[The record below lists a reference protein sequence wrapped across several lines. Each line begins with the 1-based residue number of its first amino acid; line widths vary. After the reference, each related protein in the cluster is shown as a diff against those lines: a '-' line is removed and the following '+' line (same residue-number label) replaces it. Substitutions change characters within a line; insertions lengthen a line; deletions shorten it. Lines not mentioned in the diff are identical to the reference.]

1 MYKPVDVIEVL
12 IWGKSVGAVALD
24 PKLGYYA
31 FEYDPK
37 FIASGVELSPI
48 HMPLEKGNDPF
59 VFGDLPI
66 ATYKR
71 LPAMLADALPDD
83 FGNRLIDAWMAQQ
96 GVDKEYITPLDRLAY
111 MSKRGMGA
119 LEFRPARGSRTSTT
133 TAIQLSKL
141 VADARQMMVH
151 GEIDTDHHAKA
162 ALAQIIQVGTSAGG
176 ARAKATIAWNSST
189 DEIRAGQFDVALG
202 FEHWLLKLDGMGNDL
217 ELGTSQNYGRIEF
230 AYSLMAKAAGI
241 KMSACH
247 LLEENGRAHFM
258 TKRFDRDGNQKI
270 HMQSLCATA
279 HLDYKQKATHDYA
292 TLFLTIGK
300 LKLGIDA
307 LEEAYRR
314 MIFNVMTANCDDHSK
329 NFSFLLKEE
338 AGWELSPAYD
348 ITHAYNPNGEWNSQH
363 LMSVNGK
370 FTGIT
375 HQDFIEVADRFAI
388 GRAERIIRRVADA
401 VAAWSE
407 FAKQAG
413 LPFKE
418 SKLIAKHHKLHSPVI
433 RPR

>member
-1 MYKPVDVIEVL
+1 MYKPVNVIEVL

-189 DEIRAGQFDVALG
+189 DEIRAGQFDVELG

-279 HLDYKQKATHDYA
+279 HLDYKQKATHDYG

>member
-314 MIFNVMTANCDDHSK
+314 MIFNVMSANCDDHSK
-329 NFSFLLKEE
+329 NFSFLLKEG

-388 GRAERIIRRVADA
+388 GRAERIIRHVADA
-401 VAAWSE
+401 VATWSE

-418 SKLIAKHHKLHSPVI
+418 SKLIAKHHKLHSPSA
-433 RPR
+433 